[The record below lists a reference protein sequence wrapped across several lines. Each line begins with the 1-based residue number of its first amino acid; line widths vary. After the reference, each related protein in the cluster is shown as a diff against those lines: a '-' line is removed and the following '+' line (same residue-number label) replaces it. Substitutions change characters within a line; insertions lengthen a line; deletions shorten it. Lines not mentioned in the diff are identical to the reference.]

1 MRPTII
7 TLITVL
13 AVLLEILPGA
23 GENQPAGRIYQL
35 GTLNV
40 GPPPSAATYD
50 ARRDLVEVLRELG
63 YVEGRNLKVERRN
76 AGGRAERLPGLAA
89 ELVQRGVDVI
99 VAGGSAAVRAARD
112 ATKTIPIVMLIA
124 GPDPV
129 DLGLV
134 TSLARTGG
142 NLTGVVLGSHLAEKR
157 VELLKEAIPGATT
170 IAMLFT
176 GEGAGQAQVQEAKQ
190 AAARL
195 RIKLVVVEVEG
206 RDYEK
211 AFAAVRGKRADA
223 LFVGASPRLHA
234 DRNRIIELAARY
246 RLPAIYQFPEHAEEG
261 GLIAYGM
268 SGRWATKRVAVYV
281 DRIFKGTSPADLP
294 VEQATTLTLALN
306 LRTAKSLGLSIPQSL
321 LLRADQVIE

>member
-7 TLITVL
+7 TLITALGVL
-13 AVLLEILPGA
+13 VGTAPGVA
-23 GENQPAGRIYQL
+23 QTQSAGRVHQL
-35 GTLNV
+35 GTLNL
-40 GPPPSAATYD
+40 GPPPSGATYD

-63 YVEGRNLKVERRN
+63 YVKGRNLKVERRY

-99 VAGGSAAVRAARD
+99 VAGGSPAVRAARD

-134 TSLARTGG
+134 ASLARTGG
-142 NLTGVVLGSHLAEKR
+142 NLTGVVLGTHLAEKR
-157 VELLKEAIPGATT
+157 VELLKEAVPRATT
-170 IAMLFT
+170 IAMLFV
-176 GEGAGQAQVQEAKQ
+176 GEGAGHAQVHEAQQ

-195 RIKLVVVEVEG
+195 RIKLVAVEVEG

-234 DRNRIIELAARY
+234 DRNRIIELAARH

-261 GLIAYGM
+261 GLMAYGM
-268 SGRWATKRVAVYV
+268 SGRWATQRVAVYV
-281 DRIFKGTSPADLP
+281 DRIFKGTNPADLP

-306 LRTAKSLGLSIPQSL
+306 LRTAKSLGLNIPQSL